1 MFSTIKNINTIA
13 LPALENADKDIA
25 LYSTGV

>member
-1 MFSTIKNINTIA
+1 MFSTIKNINTIT
-13 LPALENADKDIA
+13 LLALEDADKDIL

>member
-1 MFSTIKNINTIA
+1 MFSTIKNINTIT
-13 LPALENADKDIA
+13 LPALENTDKDNV

>member
-13 LPALENADKDIA
+13 LPALENVDKDIV